1 MATAVGT
8 DTRPQL
14 RSAARVLVMGVP
26 LAVAAGLTLPLQA
39 RINGELG
46 HRLQDSLLAG
56 LFSFGG
62 AALVMA
68 VATLVIPSGRTAFVK
83 LLADTRRRSIPWY
96 FHAAGLIGAYF
107 IFAQTSFVASVGIAI
122 YTVAVVT
129 GQTVSGLAVDRIGL
143 GPGGKRAVTALRV
156 LGVILTVCAVFWAVS
171 PRISGSGDPL
181 AMLVPLAF
189 VALAGVLMTFQHAV
203 NGRIAAQ
210 IGSPIPGTLINYAVG
225 SVALALIWILKL
237 ALTGGLPTLPTD
249 PWLYVGGVLG
259 CINLVLSALLIR
271 RIGVLLTGLSMIAG
285 QLIGALLMDWLLP
298 VAGSVVYPQTV
309 FGTLLTLAA
318 IVVAA
323 LPGSTLQR
331 LRRRGPKVR
340 QGPPSRI
347 PDQRSP

>member
-1 MATAVGT
+1 MAQTVESEA
-8 DTRPQL
+8 RPHA
-14 RSAARVLVMGVP
+14 RSIARLLVTGVP

-46 HRLQDSLLAG
+46 HQLQDPLLAG

-62 AALVMA
+62 AALIMG
-68 VATLVIPSGRTAFVK
+68 VATLLIPSGRSAFVK
-83 LLADTRRRSIPWY
+83 LLADTRKRVIPWY

-129 GQTVSGLAVDRIGL
+129 GQTVTGLAVDRIGL
-143 GPGGKRAVTALRV
+143 GPGGKRAITALRV
-156 LGVILTVCAVFWAVS
+156 LGVFLTVCAVFWAVS
-171 PRISGSGDPL
+171 PRITGSSDPV
-181 AMLVPLAF
+181 AMLVPLAL

-210 IGSPIPGTLINYAVG
+210 VSSPIPGTLINYGVG

-237 ALTGGLPTLPTD
+237 ALTGGIPTLPTD
-249 PWLYVGGVLG
+249 PWLYMGGVLG

-298 VAGSVVYPQTV
+298 VAGSVIYPQTV
-309 FGTLLTLAA
+309 YGTILTLAA

-323 LPGSTLQR
+323 MPGKALHVIWRRGSTTSQ
-331 LRRRGPKVR
+331 
-340 QGPPSRI
+340 
-347 PDQRSP
+347 

>member
-1 MATAVGT
+1 MASTVGT
-8 DTRPQL
+8 AAVPQL
-14 RSAARVLVMGVP
+14 KSPVRVLAMGIP
-26 LAVAAGLTLPLQA
+26 LAVAAGLTLPIQA

-46 HRLQDSLLAG
+46 VRLHDPLLAG

-62 AALVMA
+62 GALVMA
-68 VATLVIPSGRTAFVK
+68 VATLVIPSGRAAFVR

-107 IFAQTSFVASVGIAI
+107 IFAQTSFVASIGMAV

-129 GQTVSGLAVDRIGL
+129 GQTVSGLAVDRIGV
-143 GPGGKRAVTALRV
+143 GPGGKRAITALRV
-156 LGVILTVCAVFWAVS
+156 LGVLLTICAVFWAVS
-171 PRISGSGDPL
+171 PRVSGAPNPTAMLLPL
-181 AMLVPLAF
+181 ALV
-189 VALAGVLMTFQHAV
+189 VLAGVLMTFQHAV

-210 IGSPIPGTLINYAVG
+210 VRSPIPGTLINYAVG
-225 SVALALIWILKL
+225 TVALALIWILKL

-249 PWLYVGGVLG
+249 PWLYAGGVLG

-298 VAGSVVYPQTV
+298 VAGSVIYLQTV

-323 LPGSTLQR
+323 LPGSTLR
-331 LRRRGPKVR
+331 EFWRRGRKR
-340 QGPPSRI
+340 R
-347 PDQRSP
+347 

>member
-1 MATAVGT
+1 MASAVGAEAVP
-8 DTRPQL
+8 RL
-14 RSAARVLVMGVP
+14 RSAARVLVIGIP

-46 HRLQDSLLAG
+46 QRLQDPLLAG

-68 VATLVIPSGRTAFVK
+68 AATLVIPSGRTAFVK
-83 LLADTRRRSIPWY
+83 LLADTRQRSIPWY

-143 GPGGKRAVTALRV
+143 GPGGKRAITALRV
-156 LGVILTVCAVFWAVS
+156 LGVLLTVCAVFWAVS
-171 PRISGSGDPL
+171 PRISGSPDPI
-181 AMLVPLAF
+181 AMLVPLAL
-189 VALAGVLMTFQHAV
+189 VVLAGVLMTFQHAV
-203 NGRIAAQ
+203 NGRIAAHVR
-210 IGSPIPGTLINYAVG
+210 SPIPGTLVNYVVG
-225 SVALALIWILKL
+225 SLALALIWTLKL
-237 ALTGGLPTLPTD
+237 VLTGGLPTLPTE
-249 PWLYVGGVLG
+249 PWLYAGGVLG

-298 VAGSVVYPQTV
+298 VAGSVIYPQTV

-323 LPGSTLQR
+323 LPGSTLR
-331 LRRRGPKVR
+331 GFWRRGPKLR
-340 QGPPSRI
+340 QGPPARI
-347 PDQRSP
+347 PRKQPP

>member
-1 MATAVGT
+1 MATTVKTEAKP
-8 DTRPQL
+8 R
-14 RSAARVLVMGVP
+14 RSSAARVLAMGIP

-39 RINGELG
+39 RINGELA
-46 HRLQDSLLAG
+46 HQLQDPLLAG

-68 VATLVIPSGRTAFVK
+68 VATLLIPSGRTAFVK
-83 LLADTRRRSIPWY
+83 LLSDTRTRTIPWY

-107 IFAQTSFVASVGIAI
+107 VFAQASFVASVGIAI

-143 GPGGKRAVTALRV
+143 GPGGKRAITALRV
-156 LGVILTVCAVFWAVS
+156 LGVLLTVCAVVWAVS
-171 PRISGSGDPL
+171 PRISGSPDPV
-181 AMLVPLAF
+181 AMLVPLALTG
-189 VALAGVLMTFQHAV
+189 LAGVLMTFQHAV

-210 IGSPIPGTLINYAVG
+210 VHSPIPGTLVNYGVG
-225 SVALALIWILKL
+225 SAALALIWLLKL
-237 ALTGGLPTLPTD
+237 ALTGGLPTLPSD

-298 VAGSVVYPQTV
+298 VAGSVIYPQTV
-309 FGTLLTLAA
+309 FGTLLTLVA

-323 LPGSTLQR
+323 MPGRALQGFW
-331 LRRRGPKVR
+331 RRGSKAR
-340 QGPPSRI
+340 QDSAAEAGGR
-347 PDQRSP
+347 

>member
-1 MATAVGT
+1 MASTVSTATV
-8 DTRPQL
+8 PQL
-14 RSAARVLVMGVP
+14 KSPVRVLAMGIP
-26 LAVAAGLTLPLQA
+26 MAVAAGLTLPIQA

-46 HRLQDSLLAG
+46 VRLQDPLLAG
-56 LFSFGG
+56 MFSFGG

-68 VATLVIPSGRTAFVK
+68 VATLVIPSGRAAFTQ
-83 LLADTRRRSIPWY
+83 LIADTRNRNVPWY
-96 FHAAGLIGAYF
+96 FHAAGLIGACF
-107 IFAQTSFVASVGIAI
+107 ILAQTSFVATIGIAI

-143 GPGGKRAVTALRV
+143 GPGGKRAITALRV
-156 LGVILTVCAVFWAVS
+156 LGVLLTVCAVFWAVS
-171 PRISGSGDPL
+171 PRISGTPDPTAMLLPL
-181 AMLVPLAF
+181 ALV
-189 VALAGVLMTFQHAV
+189 VLAGVLMTFQHAV

-210 IGSPIPGTLINYAVG
+210 VSSPIPGTLVNYVVG

-237 ALTGGLPTLPTD
+237 ALTGGLPTLPND
-249 PWLYVGGVLG
+249 PWLYAGGVLG

-298 VAGSVVYPQTV
+298 VAGSVIYPQTV

-323 LPGSTLQR
+323 LPGSA
-331 LRRRGPKVR
+331 LRRFWSRARGFYNSGR
-340 QGPPSRI
+340 
-347 PDQRSP
+347 

>member
-1 MATAVGT
+1 MASAVGT
-8 DTRPQL
+8 DAVPQP
-14 RSAARVLVMGVP
+14 RSAARVLVIGIP

-46 HRLQDSLLAG
+46 QRLQDPLLAG

-68 VATLVIPSGRTAFVK
+68 AATLVIPSGRTAFVK

-107 IFAQTSFVASVGIAI
+107 ILAQTSFVASVGIAI

-143 GPGGKRAVTALRV
+143 GPGGKRAITALRV
-156 LGVILTVCAVFWAVS
+156 LGVLLTVCAVFWAVS
-171 PRISGSGDPL
+171 PRISGSPDPI
-181 AMLVPLAF
+181 AMLVPLAL
-189 VALAGVLMTFQHAV
+189 VVLAGVLMTFQHAV
-203 NGRIAAQ
+203 NGRIAAHVR
-210 IGSPIPGTLINYAVG
+210 SPIPGTLVNYVVG
-225 SVALALIWILKL
+225 SLALALIWTLKL
-237 ALTGGLPTLPTD
+237 VLTGGLPTLPTE
-249 PWLYVGGVLG
+249 PWLYAGGVLG

-298 VAGSVVYPQTV
+298 VAGSVIYPQTV

-323 LPGSTLQR
+323 LPGSTLR
-331 LRRRGPKVR
+331 GFWRRGPKLR
-340 QGPPSRI
+340 QGPPARI
-347 PDQRSP
+347 PGKQPP

>member
-1 MATAVGT
+1 MASTVAT
-8 DTRPQL
+8 DSVPQL
-14 RSAARVLVMGVP
+14 GSPARVLAVGVP

-46 HRLQDSLLAG
+46 HRLNDPLLAG

-68 VATLVIPSGRTAFVK
+68 AATLVLPRGRAAFTK
-83 LLADTRRRSIPWY
+83 LISDTRQRTIPWY

-107 IFAQTSFVASVGIAI
+107 IFAQTSFVASIGIAI

-143 GPGGKRAVTALRV
+143 GPGGKRAITALRV
-156 LGVILTVCAVFWAVS
+156 LGVLLTVCAVFWAVS
-171 PRISGSGDPL
+171 PRISGTPDPTALLLPL
-181 AMLVPLAF
+181 ALV
-189 VALAGVLMTFQHAV
+189 VLAGVLMTFQHAV

-210 IGSPIPGTLINYAVG
+210 VRSPIPGTLINYVVG
-225 SVALALIWILKL
+225 SVALSLIWLIKVTI
-237 ALTGGLPTLPTD
+237 TGGLPTLPSEL
-249 PWLYVGGVLG
+249 WLYAGGVLG
-259 CINLVLSALLIR
+259 CINLVLSALLIK

-298 VAGSVVYPQTV
+298 VAGSVIHPQTV

-323 LPGSTLQR
+323 LPGSA
-331 LRRRGPKVR
+331 LRGFWSRDRGLDNFRP
-340 QGPPSRI
+340 
-347 PDQRSP
+347 